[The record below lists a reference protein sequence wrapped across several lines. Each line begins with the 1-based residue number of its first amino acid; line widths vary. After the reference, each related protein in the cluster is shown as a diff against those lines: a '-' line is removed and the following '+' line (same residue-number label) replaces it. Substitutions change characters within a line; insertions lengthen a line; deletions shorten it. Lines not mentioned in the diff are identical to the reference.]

1 MSHVRSDRW
10 YKLGRTILYGRLEDE
25 SSFQSVRRLCE
36 YEDYAARVFLDNGI
50 PTAQSYGIVE
60 LTPEREYLL
69 VTEFFDDSVEM
80 GDAEVDDRVIDE
92 CLMIVRKLWDAGLA
106 HRDIKPANVLVV
118 DGEVKLIDVAF
129 AQVRPSPWRQAVDLA
144 NMMLV
149 LGVRTHAERVYRRA
163 LRAFT
168 DDDIAEAFAAARG
181 VASPSQ
187 LRAALKQD
195 GRNLIEEFRAL
206 GPPRRP
212 ITLQRWS
219 IRRVLLALALVVGV
233 IFVVSQTASM
243 LRPAHDVPIAGS
255 PDCGTNDLMVL
266 IAQSVPSATQL
277 PCIATLPA
285 GWELDDVHV
294 TRGRSRF
301 SLDSDIAGDHAVE
314 VTLSAPSECRV
325 SAAEPVPSD
334 EVDTFRYEQPRRLT
348 PRLQS
353 TRYYTFSGGCVRYD
367 FDFDRGATPA
377 FVFAADEALAFQSR
391 QLLVREV
398 RDRTDLR
405 LCGADVPCPG
415 GTGRD

>member
-1 MSHVRSDRW
+1 
-10 YKLGRTILYGRLEDE
+10 
-25 SSFQSVRRLCE
+25 
-36 YEDYAARVFLDNGI
+36 
-50 PTAQSYGIVE
+50 
-60 LTPEREYLL
+60 
-69 VTEFFDDSVEM
+69 
-80 GDAEVDDRVIDE
+80 
-92 CLMIVRKLWDAGLA
+92 
-106 HRDIKPANVLVV
+106 
-118 DGEVKLIDVAF
+118 
-129 AQVRPSPWRQAVDLA
+129 
-144 NMMLV
+144 MMLV

-168 DDDIAEAFAAARG
+168 EDDIAEAFAAARG

-219 IRRVLLALALVVGV
+219 VRRVALALALVVGT
-233 IFVVSQTASM
+233 ILVVSQAASM
-243 LRPAHDVPIAGS
+243 LRPAHDVPVAGT

-285 GWELDDVHV
+285 GWDLDSVHV

-314 VTLSAPSECRV
+314 VTLTAPGECRV
-325 SAAEPVPSD
+325 SAAEAVPSD
-334 EVDTFRYEQPRRLT
+334 EVDTFRYEQPRQLT
-348 PRLQS
+348 PRLRS
-353 TRYYTFSGGCVRYD
+353 TRYYTFSGGCVRYE

-398 RDRTDLR
+398 RERTDLR